1 MNYLKISCYVLFIVF
16 SYLIIN
22 NYFSDEFLNKKKLA
36 RENYISFLE
45 SEIEKIGIIKSQK
58 NFKKFKDNSKYFKTD
73 QEKEFWKLLR
83 TK

>member
-1 MNYLKISCYVLFIVF
+1 MNYFKISCYVLFIVF

>member
-1 MNYLKISCYVLFIVF
+1 MNYFKISCFVVF
-16 SYLIIN
+16 LVFCLLIIN

-36 RENYISFLE
+36 RENYNFFLKK
-45 SEIEKIGIIKSQK
+45 EIEKISIIKSQK
-58 NFKKFKDNSKYFKTD
+58 NIKKFKDNSKYFKTN

>member
-1 MNYLKISCYVLFIVF
+1 MNYFKISCYVLFIVF

-45 SEIEKIGIIKSQK
+45 SEIEKIGKIKSQK
-58 NFKKFKDNSKYFKTD
+58 NFKKFQDNSKYFKTD

>member
-1 MNYLKISCYVLFIVF
+1 M
-16 SYLIIN
+16 IIN

>member
-1 MNYLKISCYVLFIVF
+1 MNYFKISCYVLFIGF

-58 NFKKFKDNSKYFKTD
+58 NFKKFKLILSVSWT
-73 QEKEFWKLLR
+73 KLIIKVKKDLY
-83 TK
+83 

>member
-1 MNYLKISCYVLFIVF
+1 MNYLKIFCSVIFVVF
-16 SYLIIN
+16 CCLIIN

-45 SEIEKIGIIKSQK
+45 SEIEKIGKIKSQK
-58 NFKKFKDNSKYFKTD
+58 NFKKFQDNSKYFKTD

>member
-1 MNYLKISCYVLFIVF
+1 MNYFKISCYVLFIVF

-45 SEIEKIGIIKSQK
+45 SEIEKIVKIKSQK
-58 NFKKFKDNSKYFKTD
+58 NFKKFQDNSKYFKTD

>member
-1 MNYLKISCYVLFIVF
+1 MNYFKISCFVVF
-16 SYLIIN
+16 LVFCLLIIN
-22 NYFSDEFLNKKKLA
+22 NYFSNEFLNKKKLA

-45 SEIEKIGIIKSQK
+45 NEIEKIGIIKSKK

>member
-1 MNYLKISCYVLFIVF
+1 M
-16 SYLIIN
+16 IIN
-22 NYFSDEFLNKKKLA
+22 NYFSDEFLKQKKLA

-58 NFKKFKDNSKYFKTD
+58 NFKKFKDNSIYFKTD

>member
-1 MNYLKISCYVLFIVF
+1 M
-16 SYLIIN
+16 IIN

-45 SEIEKIGIIKSQK
+45 SEIEQIGKIKSQK

>member
-1 MNYLKISCYVLFIVF
+1 MNYFKISCYLLFIVF

-36 RENYISFLE
+36 RENYIYFLE
-45 SEIEKIGIIKSQK
+45 SEIEKIGKIKSQK

>member
-1 MNYLKISCYVLFIVF
+1 MNYFKISCYVHFIGF

-45 SEIEKIGIIKSQK
+45 SEIEKIGKIKSQK

>member
-1 MNYLKISCYVLFIVF
+1 MNYFKISCFVVF
-16 SYLIIN
+16 LVFCLLIIN

-45 SEIEKIGIIKSQK
+45 SEIEKIDIIKSQK

>member
-1 MNYLKISCYVLFIVF
+1 MNYFKISCFVVF
-16 SYLIIN
+16 LVFCLLIIN

-45 SEIEKIGIIKSQK
+45 SEIEKIAIIKSQK

>member
-1 MNYLKISCYVLFIVF
+1 MNYFKIFCLTLFIVF
-16 SYLIIN
+16 CLLTIN

>member
-1 MNYLKISCYVLFIVF
+1 MNYFKISCFVVF
-16 SYLIIN
+16 LVFCLLIIN

-45 SEIEKIGIIKSQK
+45 SEIEKIAIIKSQK
-58 NFKKFKDNSKYFKTD
+58 NFKKFKDNSKYFKID
-73 QEKEFWKLLR
+73 QEKEFWNLLR

>member
-1 MNYLKISCYVLFIVF
+1 MNYFKILCYVLFICF

-45 SEIEKIGIIKSQK
+45 SEIEKISIIKSQK
-58 NFKKFKDNSKYFKTD
+58 NFKKFKDNSKYFKID
-73 QEKEFWKLLR
+73 QEKEFWNLLR

>member
-1 MNYLKISCYVLFIVF
+1 MNYFKISCLILFIF
-16 SYLIIN
+16 FCSLIIN

-36 RENYISFLE
+36 RENYNSFLKK
-45 SEIEKIGIIKSQK
+45 EIDKVGKIKSQK
-58 NFKKFKDNSKYFKTD
+58 NFKKFKDNSKYFKTN

>member
-1 MNYLKISCYVLFIVF
+1 M
-16 SYLIIN
+16 IIN

-45 SEIEKIGIIKSQK
+45 SEIEKIDIIKSQK

>member
-1 MNYLKISCYVLFIVF
+1 MNYFKISCYVLFIVF

-45 SEIEKIGIIKSQK
+45 SEIEKIGKIKSQK

>member
-1 MNYLKISCYVLFIVF
+1 MNYFKISCYVLFIVF

-45 SEIEKIGIIKSQK
+45 SEIEKIGKIKSQK
-58 NFKKFKDNSKYFKTD
+58 NFKKFQDNSKYFKKN

>member
-1 MNYLKISCYVLFIVF
+1 MNYFKISCYVLFIVF

-36 RENYISFLE
+36 RENYIYFLE
-45 SEIEKIGIIKSQK
+45 SEIEKIGKIKSQK

>member
-1 MNYLKISCYVLFIVF
+1 MNYFKISCYILFIVF
-16 SYLIIN
+16 CFLIIN
-22 NYFSDEFLNKKKLA
+22 HYFSNEFLNKKKLA

-45 SEIEKIGIIKSQK
+45 NEIEKIGIIKSKK

>member
-1 MNYLKISCYVLFIVF
+1 MNYFKISCYLLFIVF

-45 SEIEKIGIIKSQK
+45 SEIEKIAIIKSQK

>member
-1 MNYLKISCYVLFIVF
+1 M
-16 SYLIIN
+16 IIN

-45 SEIEKIGIIKSQK
+45 SEIEKIGIINSQK
-58 NFKKFKDNSKYFKTD
+58 NFKIFKDNSKYFKTD
-73 QEKEFWKLLR
+73 KEKEFWKLLR

>member
-1 MNYLKISCYVLFIVF
+1 MNYFKISCLCTFYSFL
-16 SYLIIN
+16 YLIIN

-45 SEIEKIGIIKSQK
+45 SEIEKIDIIKSQK

>member
-1 MNYLKISCYVLFIVF
+1 M
-16 SYLIIN
+16 IIN

-45 SEIEKIGIIKSQK
+45 SEIEKIGKIKSQK

>member
-1 MNYLKISCYVLFIVF
+1 MNYFKISCYLLFIVF

-45 SEIEKIGIIKSQK
+45 SEIEKIGKIKNQK

>member
-1 MNYLKISCYVLFIVF
+1 MKYLKISCFIIFIVF
-16 SYLIIN
+16 CFLIIN
-22 NYFSDEFLNKKKLA
+22 NYFSDEFLKQKKLA

-45 SEIEKIGIIKSQK
+45 SEIEKIGKIKSQK
-58 NFKKFKDNSKYFKTD
+58 NFKKFQDNSKYLKTD

>member
-1 MNYLKISCYVLFIVF
+1 MNYLKISCYVLFIGF

-36 RENYISFLE
+36 RENYIYFLE
-45 SEIEKIGIIKSQK
+45 SEIEKIGKIKSQK

>member
-1 MNYLKISCYVLFIVF
+1 MNYFKISCFVVF
-16 SYLIIN
+16 LVFCLLIIN

-45 SEIEKIGIIKSQK
+45 SEIEKIGKIKSQK